1 MATPPTSSLEP
12 LTASA
17 RRLTRTMVAA
27 AHTRL
32 ELVTVELQEER
43 DRWLAGLL
51 LALGCAAFGLLAGIA
66 LTALIILLLWEFSPA
81 LSALALT
88 MGYGT
93 TALLL
98 YARLRRHFAA
108 TPLLGSTV
116 EQLRKDRDALEQW
129 LS

>member
-1 MATPPTSSLEP
+1 MSTPPASSVEP

-17 RRLTRTMVAA
+17 RRLTRTAVAA

-32 ELVTVELQEER
+32 ELAAVELQEER
-43 DRWLAGLL
+43 DRWLAALL
-51 LALGCAAFGLLAGIA
+51 LSLGCAAFGLLAGIA
-66 LTALIILLLWEFSPA
+66 LTAMIILLLWEISPA
-81 LSALALT
+81 LSALALAVA
-88 MGYGT
+88 YGT

-98 YARLRRHFAA
+98 YARLRRRFAD
-108 TPLLGSTV
+108 TSLLGSTF